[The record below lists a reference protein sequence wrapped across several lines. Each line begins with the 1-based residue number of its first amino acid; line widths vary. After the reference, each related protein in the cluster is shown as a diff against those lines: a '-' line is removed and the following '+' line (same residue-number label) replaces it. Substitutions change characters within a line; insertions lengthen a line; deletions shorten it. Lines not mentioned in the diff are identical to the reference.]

1 MASCDTIYY
10 LYLEFKIKTTVLEL
24 NEAII
29 KAKENNQMAFNF
41 LLETFWN
48 DVFGFMIKR
57 TQNENDAED
66 ITIETFF
73 KAFDKINS
81 FDSKFKFKTWL
92 ITIAKNTHLD
102 SVRKQKN
109 TLTNQTTEEDEKR
122 VYWIRDEAPSAE
134 DKLITE
140 QNLAELLKDIK
151 KLKPHHQEII
161 QLRYF
166 QEQSYLEIANTIGV
180 PINNV
185 KVKLLRAKKL
195 LACIIRAKND

>member
-1 MASCDTIYY
+1 M
-10 LYLEFKIKTTVLEL
+10 TV
-24 NEAII
+24 NEAIL

-48 DVFGFMIKR
+48 DVFGFMLKR
-57 TQNENDAED
+57 THNEINAED
-66 ITIETFF
+66 VTIEAFF

-81 FDSKFKFKTWL
+81 FDSEFKFKTWL

-102 SVRKQKN
+102 SLRKQKT

-122 VYWIRDEAPSAE
+122 VYWIVDNTPSVE
-134 DKLITE
+134 DRLITE
-140 QNLAELLKDIK
+140 QNLAQLLKDIK
-151 KLKPHHQEII
+151 KLKPHHQDII
-161 QLRYF
+161 HLRYF
-166 QEQSYLEIANTIGV
+166 KELSYLEISQKTDI

-195 LACIIRAKND
+195 LAAVIQHKK

>member
-1 MASCDTIYY
+1 
-10 LYLEFKIKTTVLEL
+10 
-24 NEAII
+24 
-29 KAKENNQMAFNF
+29 MAFNF
-41 LLETFWN
+41 LLERFWN

-81 FDSKFKFKTWL
+81 FDQKFKFKTWL

-102 SVRKQKN
+102 RLRKQKN
-109 TLTNQTTEEDEKR
+109 ALTNQTTEEDENR
-122 VYWIRDEAPSAE
+122 VYWIQDDAPSAE

-166 QEQSYLEIANTIGV
+166 QEHSYQEISKIIDV

-195 LACIIRAKND
+195 LACIIRSKT

>member
-1 MASCDTIYY
+1 M
-10 LYLEFKIKTTVLEL
+10 EL
-24 NEAII
+24 SEAII

-41 LLETFWN
+41 LLERFWN

-81 FDSKFKFKTWL
+81 FDQKFKFKTWL

-102 SVRKQKN
+102 RLRKQKN
-109 TLTNQTTEEDEKR
+109 ALTNQTTEEDENR
-122 VYWIRDEAPSAE
+122 VYWIQDDAPSAE

-166 QEQSYLEIANTIGV
+166 QEQSYQEISKIIDV

-195 LACIIRAKND
+195 LACIIRYKN

>member
-1 MASCDTIYY
+1 
-10 LYLEFKIKTTVLEL
+10 
-24 NEAII
+24 
-29 KAKENNQMAFNF
+29 MAFNF
-41 LLETFWN
+41 LLERFWN

-81 FDSKFKFKTWL
+81 FDQKFKFKTWL

-102 SVRKQKN
+102 RLRKQKN
-109 TLTNQTTEEDEKR
+109 ALTNQTTEEDENR
-122 VYWIRDEAPSAE
+122 VYWIQDDAPSAE

-166 QEQSYLEIANTIGV
+166 QEHSYQEISKIIDI

-195 LACIIRAKND
+195 LACIIRSKT

>member
-1 MASCDTIYY
+1 M
-10 LYLEFKIKTTVLEL
+10 EL
-24 NEAII
+24 SEAII

-41 LLETFWN
+41 LLERFWN

-81 FDSKFKFKTWL
+81 FDQKFKFKTWL

-102 SVRKQKN
+102 RLRKQKN
-109 TLTNQTTEEDEKR
+109 ALTNQTTEEDENR
-122 VYWIRDEAPSAE
+122 VYWIQDDAPSAE

-166 QEQSYLEIANTIGV
+166 QEHSYQEISKIIDI

-195 LACIIRAKND
+195 LACIIRSKT

>member
-1 MASCDTIYY
+1 M
-10 LYLEFKIKTTVLEL
+10 EL

-73 KAFDKINS
+73 KAFDKIS
-81 FDSKFKFKTWL
+81 SYDSKFKFKTWL

-102 SVRKQKN
+102 IVRKQKN
-109 TLTNQTTEEDEKR
+109 TLSNQTTEEDEKR
-122 VYWIRDEAPSAE
+122 VYWIRDETPSAE
-134 DKLITE
+134 DKLITK

-151 KLKPHHQEII
+151 KLKPHHQEIV

-166 QEQSYLEIANTIGV
+166 QEQSYQEIANTIGT

>member
-1 MASCDTIYY
+1 M
-10 LYLEFKIKTTVLEL
+10 EL
-24 NEAII
+24 SEAII

-81 FDSKFKFKTWL
+81 FDQKFKFKTWL

-102 SVRKQKN
+102 RLRKQKN
-109 TLTNQTTEEDEKR
+109 ALTNQTTEEDENR
-122 VYWIRDEAPSAE
+122 VYWIQDDAPSAE

-166 QEQSYLEIANTIGV
+166 QAHSYQEISKIIDV

-195 LACIIRAKND
+195 LAYIIRSKT

>member
-1 MASCDTIYY
+1 LASCYTIYY
-10 LYLEFKIKTTVLEL
+10 LYIEFKIKTTVLEL
-24 NEAII
+24 SEAII

-102 SVRKQKN
+102 SVRKQKK

-122 VYWIRDEAPSAE
+122 VYWIRDDAPSAE
-134 DKLITE
+134 DKLINE

-166 QEQSYLEIANTIGV
+166 QEQTYQEIASTIGI

-195 LACIIRAKND
+195 LACIILAKK

>member
-1 MASCDTIYY
+1 M
-10 LYLEFKIKTTVLEL
+10 EL

-92 ITIAKNTHLD
+92 ITIID
-102 SVRKQKN
+102 SKYV
-109 TLTNQTTEEDEKR
+109 
-122 VYWIRDEAPSAE
+122 
-134 DKLITE
+134 
-140 QNLAELLKDIK
+140 
-151 KLKPHHQEII
+151 
-161 QLRYF
+161 F
-166 QEQSYLEIANTIGV
+166 G
-180 PINNV
+180 
-185 KVKLLRAKKL
+185 
-195 LACIIRAKND
+195 

>member
-1 MASCDTIYY
+1 
-10 LYLEFKIKTTVLEL
+10 LEL
-24 NEAII
+24 SEAII
-29 KAKENNQMAFNF
+29 KAKENNQIAFNF

-48 DVFGFMIKR
+48 DVFGFMLKR

-81 FDSKFKFKTWL
+81 FDPQYKFKTWL

-102 SVRKQKN
+102 SLRKQKHR
-109 TLTNQTTEEDEKR
+109 LTNQTTEEDENK
-122 VYWIRDEAPSAE
+122 VYWIQDDTPSAE

-166 QEQSYLEIANTIGV
+166 QEQSYLEISKIISV

-195 LACIIRAKND
+195 LANIIRSKS

>member
-10 LYLEFKIKTTVLEL
+10 LYIKFKIKTTVLEL

-109 TLTNQTTEEDEKR
+109 ALTNQTTDEDEKR
-122 VYWIRDEAPSAE
+122 VYWIPEESPSAE

-166 QEQSYLEIANTIGV
+166 QEQSYQEIANTIGI

-195 LACIIRAKND
+195 LACIIRTKK

>member
-1 MASCDTIYY
+1 M
-10 LYLEFKIKTTVLEL
+10 EL
-24 NEAII
+24 NEAIT
-29 KAKENNQMAFNF
+29 KAKENNQIAFNF

-48 DVFGFMIKR
+48 DVFGFLVKR

-102 SVRKQKN
+102 SIRKQKN
-109 TLTNQTTEEDEKR
+109 TFSNQTTEEDEKR
-122 VYWIRDEAPSAE
+122 VYWIRDQAPSVE
-134 DKLITE
+134 DKLINE

-166 QEQSYLEIANTIGV
+166 QEVSDLEIAKKIDA

-185 KVKLLRAKKL
+185 KIKLLRAKKL
-195 LACIIRAKND
+195 LAWIIRSKHD

>member
-1 MASCDTIYY
+1 M
-10 LYLEFKIKTTVLEL
+10 EL
-24 NEAII
+24 SEAII

-81 FDSKFKFKTWL
+81 FDQKFKFKTWL

-102 SVRKQKN
+102 RLRKQKN
-109 TLTNQTTEEDEKR
+109 ALTNQTTEEDENR
-122 VYWIRDEAPSAE
+122 VYWIQDDAPSAE

-166 QEQSYLEIANTIGV
+166 QEHSYQEISKIIDV

-195 LACIIRAKND
+195 LACIIRSKT

>member
-1 MASCDTIYY
+1 MSYI
-10 LYLEFKIKTTVLEL
+10 YLEFKFKTIVLEL
-24 NEAII
+24 SEAII
-29 KAKENNQMAFNF
+29 KAKENSQMAFNF

-48 DVFGFMIKR
+48 DVFGFMLKR

-66 ITIETFF
+66 ITIQTFF

-81 FDSKFKFKTWL
+81 FDPKFKFKTWL

-102 SVRKQKN
+102 SLRKQKN
-109 TLTNQTTEEDEKR
+109 TLTNQTTEEDENR
-122 VYWIRDEAPSAE
+122 VYWIQDDAPSAE

-166 QEQSYLEIANTIGV
+166 QEQTYQEIAKAIDI

-185 KVKLLRAKKL
+185 KVKLLRARKL
-195 LACIIRAKND
+195 LACIIRSKT

>member
-10 LYLEFKIKTTVLEL
+10 LYIEFKIKTTVLEL

-109 TLTNQTTEEDEKR
+109 ALSNQTTEEDEKR

-166 QEQSYLEIANTIGV
+166 QEQSYQEIANTIGI

-195 LACIIRAKND
+195 LACIIRTKK

>member
-1 MASCDTIYY
+1 M
-10 LYLEFKIKTTVLEL
+10 EL
-24 NEAII
+24 NEAIT
-29 KAKENNQMAFNF
+29 KAKENNQIAFNF

-48 DVFGFMIKR
+48 DVFGFLVKR

-81 FDSKFKFKTWL
+81 FDSKFKFKTLL

-102 SVRKQKN
+102 SIRKQKN
-109 TLTNQTTEEDEKR
+109 TLSNQTTEEDEKR
-122 VYWIRDEAPSAE
+122 VYWIRDQAQSVE
-134 DKLITE
+134 DKLINE

-166 QEQSYLEIANTIGV
+166 QELSYLEIAKKIDAH
-180 PINNV
+180 INNV
-185 KVKLLRAKKL
+185 KIKLLRAKKL
-195 LACIIRAKND
+195 LAWIIRSKHD

>member
-1 MASCDTIYY
+1 M
-10 LYLEFKIKTTVLEL
+10 EL

-109 TLTNQTTEEDEKR
+109 ALSNQTTEEDEKR

-166 QEQSYLEIANTIGV
+166 QEQSYQEIANTIGI

>member
-1 MASCDTIYY
+1 M
-10 LYLEFKIKTTVLEL
+10 FKFKTSVLEL
-24 NEAII
+24 SDAII

-48 DVFGFMIKR
+48 DVFGFMLIR

-81 FDSKFKFKTWL
+81 FDPKFKFKTWL
-92 ITIAKNTHLD
+92 IAIAKNTHLD
-102 SVRKQKN
+102 SLRKQKN
-109 TLTNQTTEEDEKR
+109 TLTNQTTEEDENR
-122 VYWIRDEAPSAE
+122 VYWIQDDAPSAE

-166 QEQSYLEIANTIGV
+166 QGQSYQEIAKTINI

-185 KVKLLRAKKL
+185 KVKLLRARKL
-195 LACIIRAKND
+195 LACIIRSKT

>member
-1 MASCDTIYY
+1 M
-10 LYLEFKIKTTVLEL
+10 EL
-24 NEAII
+24 NEAIT
-29 KAKENNQMAFNF
+29 KAKENNQIAFNF

-48 DVFGFMIKR
+48 DVFGFLVKR

-102 SVRKQKN
+102 SIRKQKN
-109 TLTNQTTEEDEKR
+109 TFSNQTTEEDEKR
-122 VYWIRDEAPSAE
+122 VYWIRDQAPSVE
-134 DKLITE
+134 DKLINE

-166 QEQSYLEIANTIGV
+166 QELSYLEIAKKIDAS
-180 PINNV
+180 INNV
-185 KVKLLRAKKL
+185 KIKLLRAKKL
-195 LACIIRAKND
+195 LAWIIRSKHD

>member
-1 MASCDTIYY
+1 M
-10 LYLEFKIKTTVLEL
+10 EL
-24 NEAII
+24 NEAIT
-29 KAKENNQMAFNF
+29 KAKENNQIAFNF

-48 DVFGFMIKR
+48 DVFGFLVKR

-102 SVRKQKN
+102 SIRKQKN
-109 TLTNQTTEEDEKR
+109 TLSNQTTEEDEKR
-122 VYWIRDEAPSAE
+122 VYWIRDQAPSVE
-134 DKLITE
+134 DKLINE

-166 QEQSYLEIANTIGV
+166 HELSYLEIAKKIDA

-185 KVKLLRAKKL
+185 KIKLLRAKKL
-195 LACIIRAKND
+195 LAWIIRSKHD